1 MKALKSSFSE
11 YFTHKRIKQTPYY
24 LIALLT
30 FNMIVVVM
38 ITIAFLYNLG
48 FERQKNR
55 LVELVE
61 TQAVMINVV
70 ANQEFLLHKNL
81 SPEMKKQLA
90 ENIILKVS
98 NAHYRYGG
106 FEKTGEFTLGKRN
119 KENIQYLI
127 KQRHFNMK
135 KPTSIPWKS
144 HLGEPMRRALKGEKG
159 TAVTYDYRGAVVLA
173 AYEPIKDL
181 EWGLVAKIDLSE
193 IRAPYIEAAEY
204 ALGLTVLLALIGSFI
219 FWYFLH
225 ALVEDI
231 EDSRHFN
238 RMLIASSS
246 VGLALCSLEG
256 KIIDANKSFLKI
268 IALSSK
274 RIRDLSYFDCIADDT
289 LEFEKEQFRA
299 LIQKN
304 HIDPYESLYVGKEG
318 ERIPVKISG
327 KLISIKGHPYVW
339 LSVDNIKEYKIREAE
354 LLLSDAVFHNTSEV
368 IFITDTSK
376 NIIKVNEAFTAV
388 TGFSEKDVLGQNP
401 RILKSGKH
409 DRHFYDEMFQTINTT
424 GKWRGEIWNK
434 RKNGEL
440 FPSLQSISAIR
451 DETGKLIRY
460 VAVLS
465 DITLQKAYEQQLLI
479 DSHHDT
485 LTGLPNRLF
494 FNQVFAQTLAR
505 AERSQKAFALFF
517 IDLNEFKAINDTHG
531 HECGDTLLKTIAIR
545 LKENV
550 RIDDFV
556 ARLGGDEFTIIFESV
571 KSEEEAIIVA
581 KNLLNK
587 TKQPI
592 LIENCEITPSISIGI
607 AFYPQDGMDAST
619 LLKSADKAMYHAKH
633 KTTEHYTLC
642 NEV

>member
-1 MKALKSSFSE
+1 MKAHRSSLGE
-11 YFTHKRIKQTPYY
+11 YFTKKKIRQTPFY

-81 SPEMKKQLA
+81 SYEKKKQLS
-90 ENIILKVS
+90 ENIILKIS

-106 FEKTGEFTLGKRN
+106 FGSTGEFTLGKR
-119 KENIQYLI
+119 EGEQIRFLI
-127 KQRHFNMK
+127 KQRHYNMN
-135 KPTSIPWKS
+135 KPTSIPWNS
-144 HLGEPMRRALKGEKG
+144 RLGEPMRRALKGEKG
-159 TAVTYDYRGAVVLA
+159 SAVTFDYRGETVLA
-173 AYEPIKDL
+173 AYEPINDL
-181 EWGLVAKIDLSE
+181 GWGLVAKIDLSE

-204 ALGLTVLLALIGSFI
+204 ALGITILLALIGSLI

-225 ALVEDI
+225 PLVQTI

-246 VGLALCSLEG
+246 IGMALCSLEG

-268 IALSSK
+268 ITLSS
-274 RIRDLSYFDCIADDT
+274 RQLRNLSYFDCIADD
-289 LEFEKEQFRA
+289 LVEFEKQQFQT
-299 LIQKN
+299 LIQNN
-304 HIDPYESLYVGKEG
+304 HIDPYESICIGKGG

-327 KLISIKGHPYVW
+327 KLIMIKSQPYIW
-339 LSVDNIKEYKIREAE
+339 LSVDNIKEYKLREAE
-354 LLLSDAVFHNTSEV
+354 LLLSDAVFHSTTEV

-376 NIIKVNEAFTAV
+376 NIIKINEAFTAV
-388 TGFSEKDVLGQNP
+388 TGFAEDEVLGKNP

-409 DRHFYDEMFQTINTT
+409 DRDFYEQMFNTIDRT

-451 DETGKLIRY
+451 DATGKLIRY

-465 DITLQKAYEQQLLI
+465 DISVQKAYEEQLIL
-479 DSHHDT
+479 DSHHDV
-485 LTGLPNRLF
+485 LTGLPNRLY
-494 FNQVFAQTLAR
+494 FNQAFAQTLAR
-505 AERSQKAFALFF
+505 AEQNHEIFALFF
-517 IDLNEFKAINDTHG
+517 IDLNQFKEVNDTHG
-531 HECGDTLLKTIAIR
+531 HECGDILLKTIAIR
-545 LKENV
+545 LKEAV
-550 RIDDFV
+550 RSNDFV
-556 ARLGGDEFTIIFESV
+556 ARLGGDEFTVILEYIRSKED
-571 KSEEEAIIVA
+571 AIRIA
-581 KNLLNK
+581 KTLLNK

-592 LIENCEITPSISIGI
+592 SFEHCDIIPSISIGI
-607 AFYPQDGMDAST
+607 AFYPQDGADASS

-633 KTTEHYTLC
+633 QTKEHYTLC
-642 NEV
+642 SDL